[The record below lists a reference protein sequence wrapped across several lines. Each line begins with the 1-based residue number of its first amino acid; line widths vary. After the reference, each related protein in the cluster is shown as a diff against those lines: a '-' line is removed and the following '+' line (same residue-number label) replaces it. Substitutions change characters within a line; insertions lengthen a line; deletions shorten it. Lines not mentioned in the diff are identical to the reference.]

1 MFGLGFRGFERAG
14 KNTDLGIPDFL
25 SHLGVT
31 HFLVHQNPVHQL
43 SVGKRT
49 SALAAQLDQFK
60 INVFSFE
67 VGHSFNGV
75 FTNLGHIAF
84 EIADDLGT
92 QRSHGCGDEELVVIL
107 YDVDFIGDG
116 L

>member
-1 MFGLGFRGFERAG
+1 VSEREPRLP
-14 KNTDLGIPDFL
+14 K
-25 SHLGVT
+25 S
-31 HFLVHQNPVHQL
+31 
-43 SVGKRT
+43 T